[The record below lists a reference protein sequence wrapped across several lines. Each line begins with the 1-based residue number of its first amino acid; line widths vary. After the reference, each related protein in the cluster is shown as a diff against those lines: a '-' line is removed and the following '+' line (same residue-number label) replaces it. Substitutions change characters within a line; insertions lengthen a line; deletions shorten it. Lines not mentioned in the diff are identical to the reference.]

1 MGGQRRRIIQS
12 QTAGQLTLS
21 LLKQTKLGLPGPNSA
36 AARLGIKRP
45 TLQFRMQKLGITRP
59 QRSTAA
65 STRHNRPSA
74 NWLAICQY
82 LSISGSSLEFH
93 RQTLLNVREKESI
106 AQSANGLLRVV
117 RECTRP
123 MDDYLQTEIA
133 AASRFDQSVSITSDA
148 LLVAQAQS
156 GEHLAYAELCRRYR
170 ALVFRTAF
178 RIIRNTEDA
187 EDVLQDSW
195 MRGFIH
201 IGSFDGRSEFS
212 TWLTRIAVNSAL
224 TMIRSRRNHREV
236 SLDDSVDPDD
246 CRAIEI
252 AEPSRNPEEVCI
264 ETERLRLV
272 RQAIRRLP
280 PKLRSAIV
288 HQSNGGS
295 VSEVAMLAGVAIPTM
310 KSRLFRARLRLRES
324 VSRLL
329 KEGSMSTVS
338 PRKKEE
344 GSVRRTSRR
353 QKHSPKIA
361 SARNHVATNERSMPL
376 NEEAV
381 TSDDNKD
388 SLWLIEQG
396 SRVNCSV
403 MQELGETKAC

>member
-1 MGGQRRRIIQS
+1 MIVSAPRSRIDRVRS
-12 QTAGQLTLS
+12 FHC
-21 LLKQTKLGLPGPNSA
+21 GLYG
-36 AARLGIKRP
+36 
-45 TLQFRMQKLGITRP
+45 
-59 QRSTAA
+59 STAFNCCEHPG
-65 STRHNRPSA
+65 TINLVPTGWQSA
-74 NWLAICQY
+74 NTSAF
-82 LSISGSSLEFH
+82 SGSTLEFH
-93 RQTLLNVREKESI
+93 RQTLLNPREKESI

-117 RECTRP
+117 RECAGP

-156 GEHLAYAELCRRYR
+156 GEHLAYAELCSRYR

-201 IGSFDGRSEFS
+201 IRSFDGRSEFS

-224 TMIRSRRNHREV
+224 TIIRSRRNHREV

-246 CRAIEI
+246 SRAIEI
-252 AEPSRNPEEVCI
+252 SEPSRNPEEVCI
-264 ETERLRLV
+264 ETERLQLV
-272 RQAIRRLP
+272 RLAMRRLP
-280 PKLRSAIV
+280 PKLRSAID

-295 VSEVAMLAGVAIPTM
+295 VSEVAMLAGVSIPTM
-310 KSRLFRARLRLRES
+310 KSRLFRARLMLRES

-329 KEGSMSTVS
+329 KEGSMSAVS
-338 PRKKEE
+338 PRRKEE

-353 QKHSPKIA
+353 QKPSPKIA
-361 SARNHVATNERSMPL
+361 SARNHIPTNERSTPL
-376 NEEAV
+376 NEAAV
-381 TSDDNKD
+381 TSYDKED

-396 SRVNCSV
+396 SRANCSV

>member
-1 MGGQRRRIIQS
+1 
-12 QTAGQLTLS
+12 
-21 LLKQTKLGLPGPNSA
+21 
-36 AARLGIKRP
+36 
-45 TLQFRMQKLGITRP
+45 
-59 QRSTAA
+59 
-65 STRHNRPSA
+65 
-74 NWLAICQY
+74 
-82 LSISGSSLEFH
+82 
-93 RQTLLNVREKESI
+93 
-106 AQSANGLLRVV
+106 
-117 RECTRP
+117 

-201 IGSFDGRSEFS
+201 IRSFDGRSEFS

-246 CRAIEI
+246 CRAIEVP
-252 AEPSRNPEEVCI
+252 EPSRNPEEVCI
-264 ETERLRLV
+264 ETERLRLAQ
-272 RQAIRRLP
+272 QAISRLP
-280 PKLRSAIV
+280 LKLRAAIEIRE
-288 HQSNGGS
+288 SNGGS
-295 VSEVAMLAGVAIPTM
+295 VSEVAMRAGVAIPTM
-310 KSRLFRARLRLRES
+310 KSRLFRAKLRLRES

-329 KEGSMSTVS
+329 KEGSMSAVS